1 MLIISKN
8 VVQDALNRASIQ
20 YEQEEQELIP
30 SEQISDGVN
39 TIEKNVSV
47 EQIPTAP
54 TAEPEVDSIIPKLSQ
69 IEDSIHD
76 SISEKDEEDPDTTDF
91 YVNETTTKG
100 DKGLLTIDSTR
111 ESVGVEESVG
121 TVTAKALAHN
131 VQEIAFLACQEAWTD
146 HSVMETT
153 VAEPS
158 SEECLTATAMKLA
171 QSAITNAQAGL
182 VTEETSPTIIRNQYS
197 SLRKI
202 FSIGRKSNSDTAM
215 PAKSFNK
222 SPSTSSAKVRYDIND
237 NL

>member
-1 MLIISKN
+1 MLVISKN

-54 TAEPEVDSIIPKLSQ
+54 AEPEVDSIMAKLSQ

-76 SISEKDEEDPDTTDF
+76 SISEKDEEDPCTTDF

-111 ESVGVEESVG
+111 ESVGIEESVG

-131 VQEIAFLACQEAWTD
+131 ALEEAFLACQEAWTD

-153 VAEPS
+153 VSEPS
-158 SEECLTATAMKLA
+158 REECLAATATKLA

-182 VTEETSPTIIRNQYS
+182 VTEETSPTIIRNQCS